1 MRALTLTRLDA
12 KGEKGVQPLTAAED
26 EQARINAD
34 ATRRARKGDEED
46 DSRDA
51 DEMGPRP
58 CRLFPWLL
66 PSSFPPTR
74 GVLVSPLDP
83 FLLGSA

>member
-34 ATRRARKGDEED
+34 ATRRAWKVIRKTTRWALTRRVHGHACV
-46 DSRDA
+46 SRSFSHV
-51 DEMGPRP
+51 
-58 CRLFPWLL
+58 FPAY
-66 PSSFPPTR
+66 T
-74 GVLVSPLDP
+74 
-83 FLLGSA
+83 